1 MKKIL
6 HYYPSSVANGGPKV
20 YIETIVNSALKEKF
34 EFDRAGYNRKDD
46 GSFLKVYR
54 LLRDRIKETKPDIVH
69 IHGCQSEGFLGV
81 MAARAARCR
90 NIVLTVHGFAF
101 DDTHTSKRKKI
112 VYRRIVEPMTLR
124 KASCVYCVCGFAER
138 RDIIRKN
145 TKKNLIGHIYNPYPP
160 FNITSD
166 RKTVRE
172 KLGFSD
178 EDVVAVIASRVSVDK
193 GYDILADVIKR
204 SRGRPELKFLI
215 LGTGDY
221 ESVLRRELAEDI
233 EKRKVILY
241 GSTNTVYDFLNASDL
256 YIFPSY
262 HENCSIALI
271 EAGRAGLAAIAS
283 DVGGNGEIV
292 CDGESGFLIREQN
305 AGLYYD
311 ALVKLASSP
320 ELRSRMGEAARA
332 LITERFSPEKV
343 MKEIENVY
351 EKNCK

>member
-1 MKKIL
+1 MQPFVTDRG
-6 HYYPSSVANGGPKV
+6 YPA
-20 YIETIVNSALKEKF
+20 Y
-34 EFDRAGYNRKDD
+34 
-46 GSFLKVYR
+46 
-54 LLRDRIKETKPDIVH
+54 
-69 IHGCQSEGFLGV
+69 
-81 MAARAARCR
+81 RAAQ
-90 NIVLTVHGFAF
+90 LAAWL
-101 DDTHTSKRKKI
+101 
-112 VYRRIVEPMTLR
+112 YRQHQPDPSAM
-124 KASCVYCVCGFAER
+124 G
-138 RDIIRKN
+138 
-145 TKKNLIGHIYNPYPP
+145 NLPAN
-160 FNITSD
+160 
-166 RKTVRE
+166 
-172 KLGFSD
+172 
-178 EDVVAVIASRVSVDK
+178 
-193 GYDILADVIKR
+193 
-204 SRGRPELKFLI
+204 
-215 LGTGDY
+215 
-221 ESVLRRELAEDI
+221 LRRELAEDI